1 MTIEVLTN
9 VVVPQG
15 ILTAGITGELSRQNK
30 RGQNIGGFATVNAYR
45 DVTMRSYQVGTG
57 PMRQEAGEQLV
68 GAFEVTDAG
77 TKGMLYEDPIDSSV
91 TVANGALQGYMLGV
105 EYGNPG
111 FGNGGPLYGFRKMYP
126 AWGGA
131 ISRARAFTRLNGTP
145 SLFRG
150 GSPVS
155 IGAAAGNAAISAGP
169 SYVTFVADAA
179 QTVTAVT
186 VGATTSVTLAASIPG
201 FVVGGRL
208 WLQDLAGAD
217 ADLLNNISHE
227 ITAITGGGL
236 NVYTL
241 ATNTAGKTITP
252 AGTGKKYPQPDES
265 LTCAARFYVP
275 VHFRNDTL
283 AWELVIAGP
292 TAKREIVVASCYLD
306 EIREA

>member
-1 MTIEVLTN
+1 MTITVLTN
-9 VVVPQG
+9 VVIPQG

-57 PMRQEAGEQLV
+57 PMRQDAGEKLV

-77 TKGMLYEDPIDSSV
+77 TFGMLYEDPIDSSV

-111 FGNGGPLYGFRKMYP
+111 FGNGGPVYGFRKMY
-126 AWGGA
+126 AVWGGA
-131 ISRARAFTRLNGTP
+131 LSRARAFTRLNGTP
-145 SLFRG
+145 SLYRG
-150 GSPVS
+150 GTPVT
-155 IGAAAGNAAISAGP
+155 IGVAAGNAAISAGP
-169 SYVTFVADAA
+169 SYVTFVADAS
-179 QTVTAVT
+179 QSVTAVT
-186 VGATTSVTLAASIPG
+186 VGATTQVTLSAALAG
-201 FVVGGRL
+201 LVVGGRL
-208 WLQDLAGAD
+208 WLQDLTGTHAS
-217 ADLLNNISHE
+217 LLNSMSHE
-227 ITAITGGGL
+227 ITAITGGSL

-252 AGTGKKYPQPDES
+252 AGTGKKYPQTDEA
-265 LTCAARFYVP
+265 LTVAARFYVP

-292 TAKREIVVASCYLD
+292 TAKREIVVASCFLD

>member
-9 VVVPQG
+9 VVIPQG

-77 TKGMLYEDPIDSSV
+77 AKGMLYEDPIDSSA
-91 TVANGALQGYMLGV
+91 TVANGSLQGYMLGV
-105 EYGNPG
+105 EYGSPG
-111 FGNGGPLYGFRKMYP
+111 LGNGCPTYGFRKMY
-126 AWGGA
+126 AVWGGA
-131 ISRARAFTRLNGTP
+131 LSRARAFTRLNGSP

-150 GSPVS
+150 GSPVT
-155 IGAAAGNAAISAGP
+155 IGTLAGNAAISAGP
-169 SYVTFVADAA
+169 SYVTFVADASRS
-179 QTVTAVT
+179 VTAVT
-186 VGATTSVTLAASIPG
+186 VGTTTQVTLASTIAG

-208 WLQDLAGAD
+208 WLQELTGAD
-217 ADLLNNISHE
+217 AALLNNQSHE
-227 ITAITGGGL
+227 IAAITGGGL

-241 ATNTAGKTITP
+241 ATNTAGKTITA
-252 AGTGKKYPQPDES
+252 AGTGKKYPQPDEA

-283 AWELVIAGP
+283 AWELVVAGP
-292 TAKREIVVASCYLD
+292 TAKREIVVGSCYLD